1 MKNRHKRKPTWS
13 EENSPGRWRVSDYDP
28 LVARDKASVDIFWLR
43 DESLEDSDNLPAPAI
58 IAAEIVEDLE
68 AALEPMRLVA
78 EDLGQGLYR
87 SARGREERYPVGSS
101 IFRPALES
109 EQVAISGINC
119 GAYPKMGY
127 PEWGYSILAG
137 CKNLSLLRSTGPFLT
152 YFARSGKKPDFAN

>member
-1 MKNRHKRKPTWS
+1 MKNRHKRKATWS

-78 EDLGQGLYR
+78 EDLGQG
-87 SARGREERYPVGSS
+87 AV
-101 IFRPALES
+101 
-109 EQVAISGINC
+109 
-119 GAYPKMGY
+119 
-127 PEWGYSILAG
+127 
-137 CKNLSLLRSTGPFLT
+137 
-152 YFARSGKKPDFAN
+152 